1 MFDVFLT
8 LNLVRAD
15 ILHAQVKYRAA
26 DTITLNNIYKLKL
39 ESVQTL
45 LKTFVYLILFWPVS
59 YLFLVLLTPRSDVLT
74 AERASFQGLFGKT
87 EW

>member
-1 MFDVFLT
+1 MFDVFLS
-8 LNLVRAD
+8 LNQVRAD
-15 ILHAQVKYRAA
+15 ILHAQVKYQAA

-59 YLFLVLLTPRSDVLT
+59 YLFLVLLTRRSDVLT